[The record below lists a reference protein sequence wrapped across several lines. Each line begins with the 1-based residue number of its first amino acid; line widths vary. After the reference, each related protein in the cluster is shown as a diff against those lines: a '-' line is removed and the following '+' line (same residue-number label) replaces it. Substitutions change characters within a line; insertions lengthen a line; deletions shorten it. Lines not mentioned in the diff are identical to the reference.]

1 MSRMLLPFLA
11 ALAVSPASV
20 TQAQEPVQLAQS
32 REVNVY
38 YDERGRRFIVDAYTG
53 EVLAVEQPRGQFD
66 RGATYGIQREPR
78 YENGPPEMA
87 GRPRFSRSW
96 FRRVPER
103 TSTEKVWGDISA

>member
-53 EVLAVEQPRGQFD
+53 EVLAV
-66 RGATYGIQREPR
+66 
-78 YENGPPEMA
+78 
-87 GRPRFSRSW
+87 
-96 FRRVPER
+96 
-103 TSTEKVWGDISA
+103 